1 MRVVAII
8 LLWLAL
14 ATAARAAEPV
24 ATLSYRIDYDG
35 WITVGAMVNGQG
47 PYDFVIDTG
56 STLTIAFANLAVQQ
70 NFQPSGGPD
79 LRVLGISSA
88 GKLTPYVLGEVALG
102 EAALHDHIGIVL
114 PDWAPPRRTP
124 HGIIGLDFLR
134 AYAVY
139 FDHETRTMTFYPHG
153 GIPEALTKGL
163 ARIKLEPDDFGTASG
178 VLFTVAGHLNR
189 EKITFIVDLGS
200 VSSLINYRAG
210 EAIYANS
217 VAFAYGPGRGFTT
230 GSRIADVFDDRTRA
244 RIALINRIEIGGV
257 WWRNLS
263 LWLYNAPIFDE
274 LGVQRFRYG
283 LAGIDLLADRDFA
296 LDFGENKMFIAK
308 RPQRARD

>member
-14 ATAARAAEPV
+14 ATASRAAEPV
-24 ATLSYRIDYDG
+24 ASLPYRIDYDG
-35 WITVGAMVNGQG
+35 WITVGVTVNGKG

-56 STLTIAFANLAVQQ
+56 STLTIAFANLALQQ
-70 NFQPSGGPD
+70 NFPPSGGPA
-79 LRVLGISSA
+79 LRILGISTA
-88 GKLTPYVLGEVALG
+88 DELTPYVLGEIGLG
-102 EAALHDHIGIVL
+102 EAVLKDHVGAVL

-124 HGIIGLDFLR
+124 HGIIGLDFLS

-139 FDHETRTMTFYPHG
+139 FDHQTRTMTLYPHG
-153 GIPEALTKGL
+153 GIPEPLTKGL
-163 ARIKLEPDDFGTASG
+163 ARIKLKPNAFGTASG
-178 VLFTVAGHLNR
+178 VLFTVDGHLNR
-189 EKITFIVDLGS
+189 EKITFIIDLGS
-200 VSSLINYRAG
+200 VSSLINYKAG

-217 VAFAYGPGRGFTT
+217 LAIAHGPGRGSTT

-244 RIALINRIEIGGV
+244 RTALIYRIEIGGV
-257 WWRNLS
+257 WWRGLS

-274 LGVQRFRYG
+274 LGVQRLPYG
-283 LAGIDLLADRDFA
+283 LAGLDLLADRDFA

-308 RPQRARD
+308 RPRRTRD